1 MHHQCNYFGSDIM
14 ALEKN
19 HTSSKKMTFGEHRD
33 LDKVVD
39 SPLPSGKSKRV
50 NVNFN
55 EEKHT
60 RFKAACVKN
69 GTSITDVINQLVDN
83 WLTEHE

>member
-1 MHHQCNYFGSDIM
+1 M
-14 ALEKN
+14 ALEKT
-19 HTSSKKMTFGEHRD
+19 HSGSKRMTFGEHRD
-33 LDKVVD
+33 LESVV
-39 SPLPSGKSKRV
+39 SAPAPSGKIKRV

-69 GTSITDVINQLVDN
+69 CTSITDVINQLVDG
-83 WLTEHE
+83 WLIDNE